1 MPRFLF
7 IDQPYKVYFPE
18 DSDWDVRDGQRG
30 EDREAVKRMYALS
43 LKVVEELAPQFQV
56 IITDHA
62 NINEGWFQNCIVE
75 RWREGVKLVPPDW
88 ELGGQLSLE

>member
-1 MPRFLF
+1 
-7 IDQPYKVYFPE
+7 
-18 DSDWDVRDGQRG
+18 
-30 EDREAVKRMYALS
+30 MYALS

-62 NINEGWFQNCIVE
+62 NINEEWFQNCIVE

-88 ELGGQLSLE
+88 EPGGQLSLE